1 MSRRRGRTR
10 GRGTPRK
17 LRSGGLVVLAGT
29 LVGAAFFAIRAGQD
43 VHDLQPRTLA
53 VPVPEGRV
61 RVEVLNGGGV
71 SGAARRATDLSR
83 EAGFDV
89 VYFGNARSF
98 DQAES
103 EVVDRVGR
111 PELARAV
118 AEVLGIRNVRSDP
131 DSDLYVDVS
140 VVLGSDWQ
148 PDAEPE
154 PDPTE
159 P

>member
-1 MSRRRGRTR
+1 M
-10 GRGTPRK
+10 
-17 LRSGGLVVLAGT
+17 
-29 LVGAAFFAIRAGQD
+29 
-43 VHDLQPRTLA
+43 
-53 VPVPEGRV
+53 
-61 RVEVLNGGGV
+61 
-71 SGAARRATDLSR
+71 
-83 EAGFDV
+83 
-89 VYFGNARSF
+89 
-98 DQAES
+98 
-103 EVVDRVGR
+103 DRVGR